1 MACCPYRSYYLN
13 QAGGSSSLPVFR
25 GSPYQKGH
33 GLGSLFSSLARFA
46 VPLLK
51 RGAKYLGRRALQTGV
66 DIARDVMEDKKDWRA
81 ATKHRLKSTANT
93 IMDDVEEKIRR
104 QQGGANKKLY
114 KKRKRLSATTKKKK
128 KKSKRVKR
136 QKQIDIFDDG
146 IPSSSKLR
154 MY

>member
-13 QAGGSSSLPVFR
+13 QAGGASSLPVFR

-66 DIARDVMEDKKDWRA
+66 EIARDVVEDKQDWRE
-81 ATKHRLKSTANT
+81 ATKRRLKSTANT
-93 IMDDVEEKIRR
+93 IMDDVEKKI
-104 QQGGANKKLY
+104 QQGGKRPY
-114 KKRKRLSATTKKKK
+114 KKRKKQLKRL
-128 KKSKRVKR
+128 
-136 QKQIDIFDDG
+136 KQIDIFDHEL
-146 IPSSSKLR
+146 SSSS
-154 MY
+154 